1 MIWLC
6 TRMRVGRTRA
16 DMEARNRSPTVGRAR
31 DYSTHASSWAI
42 SYYCGPSGCR
52 GKRAYEFLAFSA
64 SGPYVQPRQF
74 KWMACSRQLV
84 VPFHVIARCP
94 CP

>member
-31 DYSTHASSWAI
+31 DYSTHASAWAI
-42 SYYCGPSGCR
+42 SCSCGRSGCR
-52 GKRAYEFLAFSA
+52 GKCAYEFLVFSA
-64 SGPYVQPRQF
+64 SGPYAQPMQF
-74 KWMACSRQLV
+74 KWMSCSTQLV
-84 VPFHVIARCP
+84 VSFHVIALCP
-94 CP
+94 GP